1 MSNNSNV
8 LSFCR
13 KEVVFMSV
21 NKRKLLVVSGI
32 AISIALIGAIVFVS
46 SQYFSPIVLDRNG
59 DGRPDTTVEPYA
71 INGDGDGD
79 NASSAASSDSKASS
93 GDASSESSSD
103 VLTEDSV
110 ASKLT
115 FDERKAIVEGDTY
128 KDVIGKAEWINE
140 KCFFDKD
147 GGFWFMPY
155 DVPMR
160 QYDAAEVKKIGKE
173 VIINDAIEAYGQ
185 IEDQAQGQ

>member
-13 KEVVFMSV
+13 KEVIFILA

-46 SQYFSPIVLDRNG
+46 SHYVSPIVLDRNG

-79 NASSAASSDSKASS
+79 LSGASS
-93 GDASSESSSD
+93 GDTSSDSSSD
-103 VLTEDSV
+103 VLTEDDV
-110 ASKLT
+110 APKLT
-115 FDERKAIVEGDTY
+115 FDERKAIVESDTY
-128 KDVIGKAEWINE
+128 KDVIGKAEWVNE

>member
-1 MSNNSNV
+1 M
-8 LSFCR
+8 L
-13 KEVVFMSV
+13 V

-59 DGRPDTTVEPYA
+59 DGRPDMTVEPYA
-71 INGDGDGD
+71 IKGDGDGD
-79 NASSAASSDSKASS
+79 NAASASSSDSKASS
-93 GDASSESSSD
+93 GNVSSESSSD

-110 ASKLT
+110 APKLT
-115 FDERKAIVEGDTY
+115 FDERKAIVVGDAY

-155 DVPMR
+155 DVPMQ